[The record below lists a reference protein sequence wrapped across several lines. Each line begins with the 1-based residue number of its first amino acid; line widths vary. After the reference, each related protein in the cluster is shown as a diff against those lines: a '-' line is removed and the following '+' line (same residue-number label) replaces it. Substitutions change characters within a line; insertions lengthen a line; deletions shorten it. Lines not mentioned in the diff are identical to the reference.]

1 MSKFLPTKDAAIYCG
16 MSGAYLL
23 NQAKIGNVPYIQPS
37 AKKIF
42 FDQADLDTWMAK
54 WTKFGGNGTPTVLA

>member
-1 MSKFLPTKDAAIYCG
+1 MSKFLPTKDAATYCG

-37 AKKIF
+37 RKKIF
-42 FDQADLDTWMAK
+42 FDQADLDIWMSK
-54 WTKFGGNGTPTVLA
+54 WTKFGETPTVAV